1 LWKDPLMASEVDAA
15 QDWVILAGFQN
26 GRAAERMV
34 ASLGPGFRRKHRRGH
49 AEALVITANKDGSL
63 KITQSRVLSASGFVY
78 TVMRISLSILIGFMG
93 MLSGLQ
99 GARGSVKEA
108 RHRGAHVGS
117 DERKAHEL
125 LAGIGPD
132 AAFVLVTGDD
142 NETRQAVTAKATDQA
157 NESWDGARAQ
167 FLAALDPG
175 PQHDFVRAA
184 LHEPTSADR

>member
-1 LWKDPLMASEVDAA
+1 MASEVDAA

-34 ASLGPGFRRKHRRGH
+34 ASLGRGFRRKHRRGH

-125 LAGIGPD
+125 LAGVGPD

-142 NETRQAVTAKATDQA
+142 NETRQAVAAQATAQA
-157 NESWDGARAQ
+157 SESWDGSRAK

-175 PQHDFVRAA
+175 SQHDWVRAA